1 MARRL
6 TQPTD
11 NRTLLYSGIF
21 NIGIFYHCSI
31 RTRECQ
37 LESVLRQ
44 EIQQLIK
51 FAAERRGMDYAR
63 HEFYYD
69 LPQELI
75 AQEPAEPRDHSRM
88 LVMDKYTG
96 ELVDTQFYHV
106 LEYLRP
112 GDCLILNDSR
122 VLPARLYGQRKE
134 TGAAVELLLLS
145 PKGNDVWEVLA
156 GPGRKAKPGN
166 VLTFG
171 GGSIGGRGSG
181 SGRGRK
187 PPGQVPLRREFLQSI
202 GEYRTNA
209 PAALHYQTVGGQ
221 GALSNGIFPGIGVR
235 CRAHGRAAFYAG
247 AAAGYPE

>member
-1 MARRL
+1 M
-6 TQPTD
+6 Q
-11 NRTLLYSGIF
+11 
-21 NIGIFYHCSI
+21 
-31 RTRECQ
+31 
-37 LESVLRQ
+37 
-44 EIQQLIK
+44 
-51 FAAERRGMDYAR
+51 R

-88 LVMDKYTG
+88 LVMDKDTG

-171 GGSIGGRGSG
+171 GGLLEAEVLEVVEDGNRLVKFHYDGNFYNLLENIG
-181 SGRGRK
+181 
-187 PPGQVPLRREFLQSI
+187 QMPL
-202 GEYRTNA
+202 
-209 PAALHYQTVGGQ
+209 PHYITKR
-221 GALSNGIFPGIGVR
+221 L
-235 CRAHGRAAFYAG
+235 
-247 AAAGYPE
+247 